1 MKQNNNWKKTI
12 KAALKQVQP
21 DVDHNLCFYYND
33 LRTYGRRIKVR
44 PGGWGAC
51 QDLSAKQL
59 VQLQSILQD
68 AFEEFNVSVQR
79 HRLFQQICVHF
90 RQHEDRTSWRTNWQR
105 VPAGYAGDCF

>member
-1 MKQNNNWKKTI
+1 MKQNNNWKKAI

-59 VQLQSILQD
+59 VQFQSILQD
-68 AFEEFNVSVQR
+68 SFPEFDVTVKR
-79 HRLFQQICVHF
+79 HYAYSQICVHF
-90 RQHEDRTSWRTNWQR
+90 KQQSEFPGSASSCMRRLREIEQCR
-105 VPAGYAGDCF
+105 